1 MIALRDF
8 SASLAGV
15 QILYGIDF
23 AAGAGELVALCGP
36 NGAGKTTLLRA
47 LAGLL
52 PGQAPVDAR
61 RVAYLPQSAQCAWP
75 LTVRELVQLGR
86 LPHDGGGDGMVQKA
100 MDLCGIADHAELR
113 IDRLSGGQLRRAM
126 LARCF
131 ATDPDI
137 FLLDEPTSDL
147 DPAAAHEIL
156 HLLGSVAHGENT
168 GPTPRKRLVIVVLH
182 ALDLAADYAD
192 RMVLL
197 VGGQIMR
204 DGPPSEVMPAA
215 ADAFGMMLGLDPAPR
230 LLRRM

>member
-8 SASLAGV
+8 STSLAGT
-15 QILYGIDF
+15 QILRGIDF
-23 AAGAGELVALCGP
+23 TADAGELVALCGP

-61 RVAYLPQSAQCAWP
+61 RIAYLPQAAHCAWP
-75 LTVRELVQLGR
+75 LTVRELVRLGR
-86 LPHDGGGDGMVQKA
+86 LPHEGADDGMVARA
-100 MDLCGIADHAELR
+100 MELCGISAFAGKR
-113 IDRLSGGQLRRAM
+113 IDRLSGGQMRRAM

-131 ATDPDI
+131 ATDPEI

-147 DPAAAHEIL
+147 DPAAGHEIL
-156 HLLGSVAHGENT
+156 RLLASIAHGESAGT
-168 GPTPRKRLVIVVLH
+168 TPRKRLVIVVLH

-197 VGGQIMR
+197 KGGRIVR
-204 DGPPSEVMPAA
+204 DGSPQEVMPAA
-215 ADAFGMMLGLDPAPR
+215 AEAFGMRLGLDPAPR
-230 LLRRM
+230 LLRQM